1 MGQFINLLNAK
12 VKYYDGPVRAL
23 DPTFGKDYFDG
34 SRNTGFGGYRYIPG
48 WWDATID
55 SLTAHYDIKDGISL
69 LDLGCAKGFFLAD
82 FRKRFPNSHLH
93 GIDISAYA
101 IDNADPSVKDCVHI
115 GDCSDLSGFEDNSF
129 DLVTGMNVIH
139 FLPPDQAEKALS
151 EIQRIS
157 KGHSFVQVDS
167 FHNELEKERM
177 LAWAP
182 TIKTLC
188 SPTGWREMF
197 QRAGYLGDYWWTIMK
212 QTAE

>member
-1 MGQFINLLNAK
+1 
-12 VKYYDGPVRAL
+12 
-23 DPTFGKDYFDG
+23 
-34 SRNTGFGGYRYIPG
+34 
-48 WWDATID
+48 
-55 SLTAHYDIKDGISL
+55 
-69 LDLGCAKGFFLAD
+69 
-82 FRKRFPNSHLH
+82 
-93 GIDISAYA
+93 
-101 IDNADPSVKDCVHI
+101 
-115 GDCSDLSGFEDNSF
+115 
-129 DLVTGMNVIH
+129 MNVIH

-151 EIQRIS
+151 ELQRIS

-188 SPTGWREMF
+188 SPTGWLEMF